1 MFRLWRR
8 INASSSSSFMARGTI
23 STPAR
28 SKLAARLE
36 VMESDETHFNPMT
49 RFSKSSISLSF
60 TDCVRIP
67 ISDRDFRI
75 LAIHSASMR
84 VWRALNDFP
93 DDLMRR
99 FLAIACIVSS
109 GSYL

>member
-99 FLAIACIVSS
+99 LLAIACIVSS